1 MSGNDRILFESPSMF
16 DELTVTERDD
26 GVRTLWFGRE
36 RIHHGDGRP
45 GHVDHFELQCFPVM
59 LAALS
64 QAVGLRR
71 IAMIGLGAAVV
82 PRFVHAFVPES
93 SIDVVEIDPLVV
105 EVAERFFELRQ
116 DARLRV
122 WVADGLPF
130 LADCREPYDAIVLD
144 GHGLQ
149 GVVPRLSTRGF
160 FTLVGAALR
169 PEGLVVANVWGRGAN
184 PDYDATIATYLDS
197 FASVHVLEVDGL
209 ETDVLL
215 ASPRPRI
222 LTREAVEAR
231 ARSFSAEHRLPLDLG
246 DHVLG
251 VQDAAQLGIR
261 ASVLHDPPG

>member
-1 MSGNDRILFESPSMF
+1 MVIVSGNERILFQSPSMF

-45 GHVDHFELQCFPVM
+45 GHVDHFELECFPVM

-64 QAVGLRR
+64 QAVELRR
-71 IAMIGLGAAVV
+71 ISMIGLGAAVL

-122 WVADGLPF
+122 WVADGREF
-130 LADCREPYDAIVLD
+130 LADCREPYDVILLD

-149 GVVPRLSTRGF
+149 GVVPQLSTRAF
-160 FTLVGAALR
+160 FTHVRAALR
-169 PEGLVVANVWGRGAN
+169 PEGLVVANVWGRAAN
-184 PDYDATIATYLDS
+184 PDYDATIAAYLDS
-197 FASVHVLEVDGL
+197 FASVHVLEVDGF
-209 ETDVLL
+209 ENDVLL
-215 ASPRPRI
+215 ASPRPRT
-222 LTREAVEAR
+222 LTRDAVAAR
-231 ARSFSAEHRLPLDLG
+231 ARWFSAERRLPLDLG

-251 VQDAAQLGIR
+251 VLDAAQLG
-261 ASVLHDPPG
+261 S

>member
-1 MSGNDRILFESPSMF
+1 MF

-45 GHVDHFELQCFPVM
+45 GHVDHFELQCFPAM

-64 QAVGLRR
+64 QSESLQR
-71 IAMIGLGAAVV
+71 ILMIGLGAAVI
-82 PRFVHAFVPES
+82 PRFVHAFLPES
-93 SIDVVEIDPLVV
+93 SVDVVEIDPLVV
-105 EVAERFFELRQ
+105 EVAERFFELRP

-122 WVADGLPF
+122 WVADGRMF
-130 LADCREPYDAIVLD
+130 LADCRGPYDAILLD
-144 GHGLQ
+144 GHGLR
-149 GVVPRLSTRGF
+149 GVVSHLSTREF
-160 FTLVGAALR
+160 FTLVGAALH
-169 PEGLVVANVWGRGAN
+169 PEGLVVANVWGRAAN
-184 PDYDATIATYLDS
+184 PDYERTIATYLAS

-209 ETDVLL
+209 ENDIML
-215 ASPRPRI
+215 ASPRPRT

-251 VQDAAQLGIR
+251 FHDAARLGIR
-261 ASVLHDPPG
+261 ASVLHDPQS